1 MPRGLATF
9 AQRLDGRNYYYRPE
23 ATGSLRL
30 CRLRRWRFDPELFP
44 DLSRAA
50 VLTAVRIE
58 DFRMVFP
65 LARQSRQDGSLPCE
79 PALHR

>member
-1 MPRGLATF
+1 MPLLSCAFTRHIHV
-9 AQRLDGRNYYYRPE
+9 PCP
-23 ATGSLRL
+23 TGSLRL
-30 CRLRRWRFDPELFP
+30 CRLYRWRFDPELFP

-50 VLTAVRIE
+50 VLMAVRIE

-65 LARQSRQDGSLPCE
+65 LARQSKQGGTRPCE